1 MTGSDP
7 DRDRKNARRQ
17 RYGFRDA
24 EPVADSMSS
33 FLDSPEAQRM
43 RRFQKVAPA
52 LREALSPSLLTK
64 VTPVRMQSG
73 ILTLEVSD
81 GMALHELRQH
91 ASHTLLEALAAHGTG
106 ISRLQWRLAKSVR

>member
-1 MTGSDP
+1 MTGSNP
-7 DRDRKNARRQ
+7 DRDRQQAKRH

-52 LREALSPSLLTK
+52 LREALSPVLLTK
-64 VTPVRMQSG
+64 VTPVRMQNG
-73 ILTLEVSD
+73 VLTIEVSD

-91 ASHTLLEALAAHGTG
+91 ASHDLLEALAAHGTG
-106 ISRLQWRLAKSVR
+106 ISGLQWRLAKSNR